1 MWFTFPLPV
10 VKTHHYGDLEPFD
23 NSEILMLLK
32 EALYLMVDW
41 QSASYFNNWQSITAL
56 PQLPFVF
63 LSCWMFCQVLT
74 WLWFPIT
81 PRSLR
86 QFTYG
91 FLLPHHKEMKNVN
104 AKHCFLT
111 ITIAQW
117 GPACCTSWNKSGRV
131 ASDWQEASVV
141 GGAEANYEQN
151 VDECW
156 HFRTGGKWHGM
167 CGDGGKAFALQQG
180 LFMKLFQRV
189 RPSVKPFTCVAWFIS
204 TSSSWS
210 KLCESLKMMY
220 FVVGVRDWV

>member
-41 QSASYFNNWQSITAL
+41 QSASYFNNWQKITAL

-111 ITIAQW
+111 ITIAAVR
-117 GPACCTSWNKSGRV
+117 PCML
-131 ASDWQEASVV
+131 
-141 GGAEANYEQN
+141 
-151 VDECW
+151 
-156 HFRTGGKWHGM
+156 HFLELVWPSGKWLARSQCSGWS
-167 CGDGGKAFALQQG
+167 
-180 LFMKLFQRV
+180 R
-189 RPSVKPFTCVAWFIS
+189 
-204 TSSSWS
+204 S
-210 KLCESLKMMY
+210 KLRTECGWVLTFQDRRKMTWDVWWWRESICITTGTVYEALPK
-220 FVVGVRDWV
+220 GQTLG